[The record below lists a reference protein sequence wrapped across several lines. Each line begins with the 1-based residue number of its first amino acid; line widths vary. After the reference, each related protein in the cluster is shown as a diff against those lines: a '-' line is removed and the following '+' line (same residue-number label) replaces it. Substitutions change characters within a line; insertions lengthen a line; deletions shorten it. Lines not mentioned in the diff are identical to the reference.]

1 MIIAK
6 KKPIEEIIASLTG
19 DKSVFIVGCGEC
31 ATVTETGGEKEVA
44 EMKAALEA
52 AGKKVVGVDMVAAGC
67 QELDLKRIL
76 RAHKEAAEETD
87 AFLVLSCGAG
97 TQAVRE
103 GTDKHVVPGT
113 DSLFL
118 GNIKRSGNYEEKC
131 SLCGK
136 CVLDDYG
143 AICPVTRCAKGLL
156 NGPCGGT
163 NHGKCEVDP
172 DKDCAWVLIYDQLKK
187 EGRADKLTR
196 VHPPKDWNVVARP
209 GRVAPAKEE
218 PAKETAGAA
227 KGTAGAVKEVAGNKK
242 P

>member
-1 MIIAK
+1 VIIAK
-6 KKPIEEIIASLTG
+6 KKPIEEILESLSG
-19 DKSVFIVGCGEC
+19 DKTVFIVGCGEC
-31 ATVTETGGEKEVA
+31 ATVTQTGGEKEVA

-76 RAHKEAAEETD
+76 RQHKEAAEETD

-97 TQAVRE
+97 TQSVRE

-136 CVLDDYG
+136 CVLDEYG

-172 DKDCAWVLIYDQLKK
+172 DKDCAWVLIHEQLKK
-187 EGRADKLTR
+187 EGRKDKLTR

-209 GRVAPAKEE
+209 GRVAPVKEE
-218 PAKETAGAA
+218 PAKEAAGA
-227 KGTAGAVKEVAGNKK
+227 GAGSKK